1 MISGRG
7 RLLAATMLSLLAPAA
22 DTRLGAV
29 AASLSAEAD
38 VALPPV
44 HSRSSSSSS
53 GSSRAAGQQG
63 SRAAGQQGSRA
74 AGIRPQQQHV
84 MKSGRVTCTGF
95 AGVISVWPGQ
105 AMADAATSGLA
116 CRQQCLIVC
125 DTLR

>member
-53 GSSRAAGQQG
+53 GSSNEQG